1 MIAASSES
9 SPALP
14 LISFMTKQWVS
25 AKDAAKQLSV
35 SQRTLLRWR
44 QKGWLIPGVHYK
56 RIQWRGL
63 VPAFVYNVQAVS
75 NHIDHHMSNQLEE
88 DEPRALAP

>member
-1 MIAASSES
+1 MIVTFFASSL
-9 SPALP
+9 ALP
-14 LISFMTKQWVS
+14 LIFFMTKQWAS

-35 SQRTLLRWR
+35 SQRTLCRWR
-44 QKGWLIPGVHYK
+44 QKGWLIPGIHFK

-63 VPAFVYNVQAVS
+63 VPSVVYDVQAVS
-75 NHIDHHMSNQLEE
+75 NHIDHHMANQLDE

>member
-1 MIAASSES
+1 MIATSSAS

-14 LISFMTKQWVS
+14 LTFFMTKQWAS

-44 QKGWLIPGVHYK
+44 QKGWLIPGIHFK

-63 VPAFVYNVQAVS
+63 VPSIVYNVKAVS
-75 NHIDHHMSNQLEE
+75 NHIDHHMANELEE